1 MDRCLIDLM
10 LEQAH
15 KMNNM
20 DYTINNQVWID
31 MVALFKDRFGLQQ
44 DKDIL
49 RSQCKRLEKQY
60 HEMKAL
66 LDQRGFWW
74 DETQQMVRAHDDVW
88 DAYIEV
94 HYLSISLSKCQS
106 IVTNNPW
113 CTCRDTQ
120 MQNHTEQDPDQTTT
134 IYA

>member
-94 HYLSISLSKCQS
+94 H
-106 IVTNNPW
+106 
-113 CTCRDTQ
+113 
-120 MQNHTEQDPDQTTT
+120 
-134 IYA
+134 